1 MKLKTR
7 LKMKLNTKL
16 KLGLVPGMRRVAP
29 GWSADAP
36 HAGAKRAVSAAG
48 TR

>member
-16 KLGLVPGMRRVAP
+16 KLGLVSAAP

-48 TR
+48 MG